1 MHIEKYYSSVS
12 INLIISSI
20 ESAHHTHLS
29 FSATMTI
36 QETAAAEQF
45 VVVDKKDATNQ
56 EDSTEQEPSATNDN
70 DQADAA
76 AAANTIEI
84 PPEIFL
90 KGLTVLSP
98 RQSSKSGKNDAAAAD
113 ASSSKTS
120 SVVVAVPLPP
130 LRPEEPVASIR
141 SAISEVIGFAH
152 LTKYRLVLEERSTNA
167 TTTTTTSSSSTAAN
181 GSSRKKNGKNN
192 VGKNLNGNGEMK
204 EWEAENVVS
213 TYTLEGA
220 QIATDKLVQSLKLG
234 RAPELLVGQTATGKE
249 EELVLDDYGD
259 LSPLLEVLEKEGKV
273 GDPIDNKIIID
284 ASNYAFRVVLERYDA
299 ASIRDHLVRVRQLL
313 EGNAPHLVTLVGD
326 EVVEVKKEDQKDVK
340 KEDGVNGGEVKEVS
354 FILYVKLCFL
364 ALLPQKYFLIR
375 QL

>member
-1 MHIEKYYSSVS
+1 MTTQ
-12 INLIISSI
+12 
-20 ESAHHTHLS
+20 ES
-29 FSATMTI
+29 
-36 QETAAAEQF
+36 AAAEQF
-45 VVVDKKDATNQ
+45 VVANKKDASNQ
-56 EDSTEQEPSATNDN
+56 EDSTEQQEPSPNDN
-70 DQADAA
+70 DQA
-76 AAANTIEI
+76 AAANNTIDI

-98 RQSSKSGKNDAAAAD
+98 RQMTSSRKNDD
-113 ASSSKTS
+113 ASSSKA
-120 SVVVAVPLPP
+120 SVVVTVPLPP

-152 LTKYRLVLEERSTNA
+152 LTKYRLVLEERTDG
-167 TTTTTTSSSSTAAN
+167 TTTTAATSSSSGTTAAN

-192 VGKNLNGNGEMK
+192 SGKNLNGNNGEHK

-213 TYTLEGA
+213 TYTLEGV

-234 RAPELLVGQTATGKE
+234 RAPEPLVGQSAGNANGEE

-284 ASNYAFRVVLERYDA
+284 ASNYAFRVVLERYDV
-299 ASIRDHLVRVRQLL
+299 ASIRDHLVRMRQLL

-326 EVVEVKKEDQKDVK
+326 EVVEVKKEEQKDEKK
-340 KEDGVNGGEVKEVS
+340 KEDGVNGGDVKVRI
-354 FILYVKLCFL
+354 ILCQLVFYMATIIPEIFTN
-364 ALLPQKYFLIR
+364 LITLIQYYYQR
-375 QL
+375 RTERTERRLK